1 MKKNEKVEKIIK
13 RRWMEGNK
21 IRMGEKKGV
30 DVAEGYFCPDQVILE
45 AIKSGGLVLQYWGI
59 FVPFD
64 QFSL

>member
-1 MKKNEKVEKIIK
+1 
-13 RRWMEGNK
+13 MEGNK